1 MGDVIQIPYPKR
13 GIVCRW
19 NTGDDDIDARLYTWH
34 SRVESALSGTQAALR
49 DAEQLGYED
58 PALDGLN
65 AALKAVLTPRPVAPL
80 LPMALQLDLFEDYD
94 PLAEGCSCYTGHSR
108 DLHQR
113 FKREEG
119 A

>member
-1 MGDVIQIPYPKR
+1 MGEVIQYPKR
-13 GIVCRW
+13 GRW
-19 NTGDDDIDARLYTWH
+19 CLWTTGDDDIDARLYTWH

-94 PLAEGCSCYTGHSR
+94 PVAEGCACFNGHSR
-108 DLHQR
+108 DLHLR
-113 FKREEG
+113 FKREEPDKD
-119 A
+119 

>member
-1 MGDVIQIPYPKR
+1 MGEVIQYPKR
-13 GIVCRW
+13 GRW
-19 NTGDDDIDARLYTWH
+19 CLWTTGDDDIDARLYTWH
-34 SRVESALSGTQAALR
+34 SRVEAALSWTQEALR

-94 PLAEGCSCYTGHSR
+94 PVAEGCACYNGHSR
-108 DLHQR
+108 DLHRR
-113 FKREEG
+113 FKREEPDED
-119 A
+119 

>member
-1 MGDVIQIPYPKR
+1 MPSLDG
-13 GIVCRW
+13 
-19 NTGDDDIDARLYTWH
+19 IDARLYTWH

-94 PLAEGCSCYTGHSR
+94 PVADGVAYYSGNPR
-108 DLHQR
+108 DLHLR
-113 FKREEG
+113 FKREEPDED
-119 A
+119 